1 MVKQSISKSWAKAKS
16 TGERARS
23 SSGTRG
29 GGGVGRSGYS
39 SAVSRVLQE
48 DGGGGGGGDDEI
60 LTGVAGGS
68 SRPPLSNAG
77 SGSGKSD
84 QPRGEP
90 QPQRPQQARNGS
102 VGRLKNRSPSP
113 IRHYLG
119 RLSITK
125 SSTTDDRRLS
135 MSQPTSQQQQQSR
148 AQQQQKP
155 PLSPEKH
162 SHSSVELDDNDNDDH
177 NRDSALDLM
186 VNCMVHR
193 TTMSFDVD
201 SPEAAAADETNNN
214 INGILLESTPIS
226 PSSRKKQQQHHQ
238 QTMLKTSI
246 KESDLEDTDE
256 EGYYINTTSFNIF
269 ESQEFLTAMGA
280 SVSEASLATNYIRT
294 GDSLCAGNK
303 ADKFD
308 QAVQVYYAGLGAIL
322 ARIREWS
329 LEYSKGELISSSSM
343 STEHPID
350 RSRSAAPDDGAS
362 HITYHDLL
370 QVAHSPETNLLLLA
384 MSSILL
390 RAGNAH
396 FRLRQYE
403 LACRDY
409 VSAQC
414 YRLLRH
420 EAKDIISEER
430 TRHSESHIEDAK
442 LNGRISNNMA
452 SAQSKRGMY
461 DEARSEY
468 TKALQIKQG
477 TLETLHNTS
486 NGGGGKNDMDKNLIS
501 DIASTFHNIGLL
513 RMKCG
518 EPKKAEKAY
527 KQSLSLRVKKFGV
540 NDIGI
545 SSTLNALGG
554 LYYHQKQHDDAF
566 RSYKESLRIWKS
578 HSGKSDL
585 KTAEYYYNIG
595 LVFYSKGPFIKAMSA
610 VAECLRIRRE
620 QLTGNE
626 RLPVAS
632 ALYLLGLIS
641 TSLGN
646 YDEALTLLQESL
658 AIRQELLTQRDHLLL
673 SNVHVALGLVQQK
686 RDDFDSAMDCFSI
699 ALEGRT
705 LRLGRDHEHVS
716 EVLQAIGMAYTEV
729 NEYHKA
735 SETFE
740 EALRI
745 RKNSMSSGL
754 GVAETLNSLGL
765 VRFKTGDTEKAIE
778 MSEEALGVLKTAV
791 EFDHLLVAKVLK
803 NAGDYY
809 QYVEAYDDALEAYS
823 ESFRIMTEFYGKEHV
838 FMSEIL
844 NELGVTRFKK
854 GDYMTSKQ
862 LFTEV
867 SRPFLCVHRYRLLYI
882 SHSNCYL
889 FLFIVGIAADAS
901 QLK

>member
-1 MVKQSISKSWAKAKS
+1 MVKQSISRTWAKAKS

-23 SSGTRG
+23 SSGSRG
-29 GGGVGRSGYS
+29 GGNGGYS
-39 SAVSRVLQE
+39 SAASRVLQKE
-48 DGGGGGGGDDEI
+48 CGGMDGEEILISCGGGGSN
-60 LTGVAGGS
+60 S
-68 SRPPLSNAG
+68 SARPPLSNAG

-84 QPRGEP
+84 QPPGEQQQQTRRGGT
-90 QPQRPQQARNGS
+90 A
-102 VGRLKNRSPSP
+102 GRLKNRSPSP

-119 RLSITK
+119 RLSRTK
-125 SSTTDDRRLS
+125 PSTDDRP
-135 MSQPTSQQQQQSR
+135 QPQTQHRQQQQQTHLGK
-148 AQQQQKP
+148 QLQQQKP
-155 PLSPEKH
+155 PLSPGKQ
-162 SHSSVELDDNDNDDH
+162 SHSSVESDDNDDEIT
-177 NRDSALDLM
+177 DSAIDLM

-201 SPEAAAADETNNN
+201 SPEATAASDNNTNSMT
-214 INGILLESTPIS
+214 LESTPIS
-226 PSSRKKQQQHHQ
+226 PSSRKKQQHQ
-238 QTMLKTSI
+238 RTMLKSSI
-246 KESDLEDTDE
+246 KESYLEDNDE
-256 EGYYINTTSFNIF
+256 DGYYINSTTFNIF
-269 ESQEFLTAMGA
+269 ESNEFLTAMGG

-294 GDSLCAGNK
+294 GDSLCTGDE

-322 ARIREWS
+322 ARVREWS
-329 LEYSKGELISSSSM
+329 SSSS
-343 STEHPID
+343 S
-350 RSRSAAPDDGAS
+350 SSSSCDDAS
-362 HITYHDLL
+362 HVTYHDLL
-370 QVAHSPETNLLLLA
+370 QIAHSPEMNLLLLA

-403 LACRDY
+403 FACRDY

-420 EAKDIISEER
+420 EAKVVISEER
-430 TRHSESHIEDAK
+430 TQHRESHIEDAK

-468 TKALQIKQG
+468 TKALQIKQC
-477 TLETLHNTS
+477 TLETLHST
-486 NGGGGKNDMDKNLIS
+486 GGGKNVMDKNLIS

-518 EPKKAEKAY
+518 EPKKAGKAY

-540 NDIGI
+540 NDVGI

-554 LYYHQKQHDDAF
+554 LYYHQKQYDDAF
-566 RSYKESLRIWKS
+566 RSYKESLRIWKC
-578 HSGKSDL
+578 HSGKPDL

-620 QLTGNE
+620 QLAGNE

-632 ALYLLGLIS
+632 ALYLLGLIA

-646 YDEALTLLQESL
+646 YDEALSHLQESQ
-658 AIRQELLTQRDHLLL
+658 AIRQELLERSDHLLL
-673 SNVHVALGLVQQK
+673 LNVQVALGIVHQK
-686 RDDFDSAMDCFSI
+686 RNNFHTAMDCFSA
-699 ALEGRT
+699 ALEGRSH
-705 LRLGRDHEHVS
+705 RLGQDHESVS
-716 EVLQAIGMAYTEV
+716 EVLHAIGVSYTDV
-729 NEYHKA
+729 NEHQKA
-735 SETFE
+735 VQTLEA
-740 EALRI
+740 ALRI
-745 RKNSMSSGL
+745 RKKSMNFGL
-754 GVAETLNSLGL
+754 DVAETLNALS
-765 VRFKTGDTEKAIE
+765 VVHFKSGDTEKSIE
-778 MSEEALGVLKTAV
+778 ISEEALGILKTAV
-791 EFDHLLVAKVLK
+791 EFDHLLVATVLK

-809 QYVEAYDDALEAYS
+809 QFAEAYDGALEAYS
-823 ESFRIMTEFYGKEHV
+823 ESYRVMTEFYGKDHF

-854 GDYMTSKQ
+854 GDYMASKQ

-867 SRPFLCVHRYRLLYI
+867 SQSPVLSTSDLFCLLLINAYPRCPHHRHY
-882 SHSNCYL
+882 
-889 FLFIVGIAADAS
+889 G
-901 QLK
+901 

>member
-1 MVKQSISKSWAKAKS
+1 MVKWAKAKT
-16 TGERARS
+16 TGEHARS

-29 GGGVGRSGYS
+29 GSSGAGYS

-48 DGGGGGGGDDEI
+48 VGGGGDDDILIDGGGGGGG
-60 LTGVAGGS
+60 GGSSS

-77 SGSGKSD
+77 SGKSD
-84 QPRGEP
+84 REQQQQQQQMQQPRRGEIEAK
-90 QPQRPQQARNGS
+90 QPPRIGS

-125 SSTTDDRRLS
+125 SSTDDRPQ
-135 MSQPTSQQQQQSR
+135 SQPPPPQQQYTLRGQE
-148 AQQQQKP
+148 QQQTP

-162 SHSSVELDDNDNDDH
+162 SQSSVESDDNEDYI
-177 NRDSALDLM
+177 RDSSIDLM

-201 SPEAAAADETNNN
+201 SPEAAETNNN
-214 INGILLESTPIS
+214 GTLLESKPIS
-226 PSSRKKQQQHHQ
+226 PSSRKKHQ
-238 QTMLKTSI
+238 QTMLKSPI
-246 KESDLEDTDE
+246 KESYLEDNDE
-256 EGYYINTTSFNIF
+256 EGYFINTTCFNIF
-269 ESQEFLTAMGA
+269 ESHEFLTAMGG
-280 SVSEASLATNYIRT
+280 SVSDASLATNYIRT
-294 GDSLCAGNK
+294 GDSLCAVEK

-322 ARIREWS
+322 ARIREWTV
-329 LEYSKGELISSSSM
+329 ECSKGELVPPSSSS
-343 STEHPID
+343 SSIEQT
-350 RSRSAAPDDGAS
+350 GAS
-362 HITYHDLL
+362 HVTYQDLL
-370 QVAHSPETNLLLLA
+370 QVAHSSEMNLLLLA

-403 LACRDY
+403 FACRDY

-414 YRLLRH
+414 YRLVRH
-420 EAKDIISEER
+420 EAKGIISDER

-477 TLETLHNTS
+477 TLETLHNA
-486 NGGGGKNDMDKNLIS
+486 GGGKNDMDKNLIS

-518 EPKKAEKAY
+518 ESKKAEKAY

-554 LYYHQKQHDDAF
+554 LYYHQNQHDDAF

-578 HSGKSDL
+578 HCGKSDL

-620 QLTGNE
+620 QLAGNE
-626 RLPVAS
+626 CLPVAS
-632 ALYLLGLIS
+632 ALYLLGLIA

-646 YDEALTLLQESL
+646 YDEALALLQESL
-658 AIRQELLTQRDHLLL
+658 AIRQELLGQRDHLLL
-673 SNVHVALGLVQQK
+673 LNVQVALGIVHQK
-686 RDDFDSAMDCFSI
+686 RNDFDNAMDCLSV
-699 ALEGRT
+699 ALEGRSH
-705 LRLGRDHEHVS
+705 RLGRDHESVA
-716 EVLQAIGMAYTEV
+716 EVLQAIGVAYTDAS
-729 NEYHKA
+729 EYQKA
-735 SETFE
+735 STTFE

-745 RKNSMSSGL
+745 RKSSMSSGVD
-754 GVAETLNSLGL
+754 VAETLNALGL
-765 VRFKTGDTEKAIE
+765 VHFKTGDADKSIE
-778 MSEEALGVLKTAV
+778 MCEEALGELKEAV
-791 EFDHLLVAKVLK
+791 EFDHIMVAKVLK

-823 ESFRIMTEFYGKEHV
+823 ESYRIMTEFYGKEHV

-867 SRPFLCVHRYRLLYI
+867 SQLLLCVY
-882 SHSNCYL
+882 
-889 FLFIVGIAADAS
+889 
-901 QLK
+901 

>member
-1 MVKQSISKSWAKAKS
+1 MVKQSISKTWAKAKS

-23 SSGTRG
+23 SSGARG
-29 GGGVGRSGYS
+29 GGSSGGYS
-39 SAVSRVLQE
+39 SAASRVLQKE
-48 DGGGGGGGDDEI
+48 GGRMDDEEI
-60 LTGVAGGS
+60 LIGSGGS
-68 SRPPLSNAG
+68 TRPPLSNAG

-84 QPRGEP
+84 QPPGEQQQQTRRGGIEGK
-90 QPQRPQQARNGS
+90 QQARNGAAD
-102 VGRLKNRSPSP
+102 RLKNRSPSP

-125 SSTTDDRRLS
+125 PSTDNRP
-135 MSQPTSQQQQQSR
+135 QPQTQNCQQQQQSHR
-148 AQQQQKP
+148 GKQLQQQKP
-155 PLSPEKH
+155 PLSPGKQ
-162 SHSSVELDDNDNDDH
+162 SHSSVESDDNDDEIT
-177 NRDSALDLM
+177 DSNIDLM

-201 SPEAAAADETNNN
+201 SPEAAAASETNNN
-214 INGILLESTPIS
+214 GMILESTPIS
-226 PSSRKKQQQHHQ
+226 PSSRKQQQHQ
-238 QTMLKTSI
+238 RTMLKSSI
-246 KESDLEDTDE
+246 KESYLEDNDE
-256 EGYYINTTSFNIF
+256 DRYYINSTSFNIF
-269 ESQEFLTAMGA
+269 ESNEFLTAMGG

-294 GDSLCAGNK
+294 GDFLCTGDK

-322 ARIREWS
+322 ARVREWS
-329 LEYSKGELISSSSM
+329 SSSSG
-343 STEHPID
+343 D
-350 RSRSAAPDDGAS
+350 DASR
-362 HITYHDLL
+362 ITYHDLL
-370 QVAHSPETNLLLLA
+370 QVAHSPEMNLLLLA

-396 FRLRQYE
+396 FRLRQYDM
-403 LACRDY
+403 ACRDY

-420 EAKDIISEER
+420 DAKIVISEER
-430 TRHSESHIEDAK
+430 TQNSESHIEDSK

-477 TLETLHNTS
+477 TLETLHST
-486 NGGGGKNDMDKNLIS
+486 GGGKNDMDKKLIS

-540 NDIGI
+540 NDVGI

-554 LYYHQKQHDDAF
+554 LYYHQKQYDDAF

-578 HSGKSDL
+578 HSGKPDL

-610 VAECLRIRRE
+610 MAECLRIRRE
-620 QLTGNE
+620 QLAGNE

-632 ALYLLGLIS
+632 ALYLLGLIA

-646 YDEALTLLQESL
+646 YDEALSHLQESQS
-658 AIRQELLTQRDHLLL
+658 IRQELLERSDHLLL
-673 SNVHVALGLVQQK
+673 LNVQVALGIVHHK
-686 RDDFDSAMDCFSI
+686 MNNFHTAMDCFSV
-699 ALEGRT
+699 ALEGRSH
-705 LRLGRDHEHVS
+705 RLGQDHQSVS
-716 EVLQAIGMAYTEV
+716 EVLQAIGVSYTDV
-729 NEYHKA
+729 NEYQKA
-735 SETFE
+735 FQTFE
-740 EALRI
+740 AALRI
-745 RKNSMSSGL
+745 RKKSMKFGID
-754 GVAETLNSLGL
+754 VAETLNALGL
-765 VRFKTGDTEKAIE
+765 VHFKSGDTEKSIE
-778 MSEEALGVLKTAV
+778 ISEDALGILKTAV

-809 QYVEAYDDALEAYS
+809 QFAEAYDDALEAYS
-823 ESFRIMTEFYGKEHV
+823 ESYRVMTEFYGKDHF

-854 GDYMTSKQ
+854 GDYVISKQ

-867 SRPFLCVHRYRLLYI
+867 SQSALKSTSNLLC
-882 SHSNCYL
+882 
-889 FLFIVGIAADAS
+889 
-901 QLK
+901 